1 MRINTSLASLALL
14 CVCSLSGA
22 ASPLMGS
29 VVQPGEELQYKV
41 KYGFVRLGTVVV
53 KTEQDPYSHDPNMV
67 RVTFT
72 MDTDPKIPFLNVHE
86 YSESTMNRWRLTS
99 ERFYGEHAKKGHK
112 IRVRF
117 QYDEPHK
124 LVWWDRTDLATG
136 ATLNHDTIHNMQP
149 FLEGPS
155 LFTYGRAMSG
165 SHDVVTMPILV
176 DGAVGSAKLD
186 YTKGR
191 AYVDVDAFDEHVRT
205 RKYQGETNTA
215 VSTAAMTGPF
225 TVWVSDDDAAVPVR
239 LEMKIVVGSITM
251 ELEKWNRPGWQ
262 PPLQ

>member
-1 MRINTSLASLALL
+1 MRINTSLASLALC

-99 ERFYGEHAKKGHK
+99 ERFYGEHLRKGHK

-124 LVWWDRTDLATG
+124 FVWWDRTDLATG
-136 ATLNHDTIHNMQP
+136 STLNHDTIRDMQP

-155 LFTYGRAMSG
+155 LFTYGRAMSA
-165 SHDVVTMPILV
+165 SHDIVT
-176 DGAVGSAKLD
+176 
-186 YTKGR
+186 R
-191 AYVDVDAFDEHVRT
+191 RRT
-205 RKYQGETNTA
+205 TSSRCPFS
-215 VSTAAMTGPF
+215 STAPSARR
-225 TVWVSDDDAAVPVR
+225 S
-239 LEMKIVVGSITM
+239 SITPRGGRTSM
-251 ELEKWNRPGWQ
+251 STRSTSTCARASTREKRTLPCPRQ
-262 PPLQ
+262 P